1 MRPGAT
7 AASLILVGS
16 AFLLSACA
24 TARLHSEAELNGV
37 GKQCGL
43 ALGELFQDESE
54 KRLVFLFRPDVTP
67 EQRRC
72 VVQWARKNRMKTV
85 IVEAVN
91 MPPQS

>member
-1 MRPGAT
+1 MRRSQFFRCLT
-7 AASLILVGS
+7 AGFASLALQ
-16 AFLLSACA
+16 ACA
-24 TARLHSEAELNGV
+24 TARLHTQAELNGI
-37 GKQCGL
+37 GQQCGL

-67 EQRRC
+67 EQRHC
-72 VVQWARKNRMKTV
+72 VTQWARKNRMKTV

>member
-1 MRPGAT
+1 VRAVV
-7 AASLILVGS
+7 LV
-16 AFLLSACA
+16 LLALSMSACA
-24 TARLHSEAELNGV
+24 TARLHTQSELNGI
-37 GKQCGL
+37 GQQCGL

-54 KRLVFLFRPDVTP
+54 KRLVFLFRPGVTP
-67 EQRRC
+67 EQRYC

>member
-1 MRPGAT
+1 MRAVV
-7 AASLILVGS
+7 LV
-16 AFLLSACA
+16 LLALSMSACA
-24 TARLHSEAELNGV
+24 TARLHTQAELNGI
-37 GKQCGL
+37 GQQCGL

-67 EQRRC
+67 EQRHC

>member
-1 MRPGAT
+1 MRAIVLLG
-7 AASLILVGS
+7 L
-16 AFLLSACA
+16 AFSISACV
-24 TARLHSEAELNGV
+24 TARLHSEAELNGI
-37 GKQCGL
+37 GQQCGL

-72 VVQWARKNRMKTV
+72 VTQWARKNRMKTV

-91 MPPQS
+91 MAPES

>member
-1 MRPGAT
+1 VRAVV
-7 AASLILVGS
+7 LV
-16 AFLLSACA
+16 LLALSMSACA
-24 TARLHSEAELNGV
+24 TARLHTQAELNGI
-37 GKQCGL
+37 GQQCGL

-67 EQRRC
+67 EQRHC
-72 VVQWARKNRMKTV
+72 VTQWARKNRMKTV

>member
-1 MRPGAT
+1 MRT
-7 AASLILVGS
+7 AVLISL
-16 AFLLSACA
+16 AFSLSACA
-24 TARLHSEAELNGV
+24 TARLHSQAELNGI
-37 GKQCGL
+37 GQQCGL

-72 VVQWARKNRMKTV
+72 VTRWARKNRMKTV

-91 MPPQS
+91 MAPES

>member
-1 MRPGAT
+1 MRKYAVVPAV
-7 AASLILVGS
+7 ILS
-16 AFLLSACA
+16 LSACA
-24 TARLHSEAELNGV
+24 TARLHSQAELNGI
-37 GKQCGL
+37 GQQCGL

-85 IVEAVN
+85 VVESVT
-91 MPPQS
+91 MPQS

>member
-1 MRPGAT
+1 MKNLALMAT
-7 AASLILVGS
+7 ALS
-16 AFLLSACA
+16 LSACA
-24 TARLHSEAELNGV
+24 TARLHTQAELNGI
-37 GKQCGL
+37 GRQCGL

-85 IVEAVN
+85 VVEAVN
-91 MPPQS
+91 FPQS

>member
-1 MRPGAT
+1 VRT
-7 AASLILVGS
+7 AVLIALALS
-16 AFLLSACA
+16 ISACA
-24 TARLHSEAELNGV
+24 TARLHSQAELNGI
-37 GKQCGL
+37 GQQCGL

-85 IVEAVN
+85 IVEGVSF
-91 MPPQS
+91 PQS